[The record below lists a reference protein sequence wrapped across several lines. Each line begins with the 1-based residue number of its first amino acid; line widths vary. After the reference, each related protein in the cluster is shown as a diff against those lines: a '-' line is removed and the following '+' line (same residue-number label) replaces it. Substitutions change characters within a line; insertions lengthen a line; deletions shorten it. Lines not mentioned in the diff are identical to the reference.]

1 VYRYKYCLQEFDKME
16 SQFDMKNRIVERK
29 PENYYNLRKEIKE

>member
-1 VYRYKYCLQEFDKME
+1 ME